1 VDHFGASLIEGLEDA
16 VVVTDTALHVVA
28 WNGVMERLTGISR
41 PTALGR
47 PAAGLLAF
55 LRDTDVASHL
65 QRALAGEESSA
76 GDLAYAVGDREGWM
90 HVRYVPWR
98 GADGRV
104 AGAIGFLAE
113 VSTRRRRATFVRAL
127 EAIGQSLTSSL
138 DLNEVLDTIVD
149 RALEVMDAESALVV
163 SWDGRAPSFTVMR
176 AAGRLS
182 PHYAT
187 AGMIPVGGG
196 PASRAILEGRP
207 MVTSNIL
214 TDPDITL
221 AEGRREHIER
231 EGFKAVAAAP
241 LRSKGRVH
249 GALVVHYWSERR
261 FNDDDTAGLR
271 LLAEQAALAIDNAR
285 IYAEATRSA
294 DRLRELAEVEQLVTE
309 SLVVDDVLRR
319 ITQAMARLLNAP
331 VVQLWT
337 ADPVQRVL
345 RLQASSVEP
354 GSLEVRMPRS
364 VAFGEGV
371 AGRVAATKTPVY
383 VSDVGKDPRALSS
396 EWARESGIQRMLSVP
411 ILSGDDILGVLAVR
425 SREESLANE
434 ENRALVISFA
444 ARAAVAMQNAR
455 SYADAVQRATRLH
468 DLVAVSRS
476 ITASLDSA
484 DVMQRIANAASAMR
498 PGAMSAV
505 HLLDTDARLLRA
517 AALSAGEWDGLPQE
531 RPSDAGLPSLVVEG
545 HQPVLIPQPA
555 SHPRTMS
562 RDWWLQRPKSTYYG
576 VPIDV
581 GDSFVGVLD
590 YILPEGLPDPEE
602 QDALRLLAAQAGVA
616 IRNAGLYQAERAQAA
631 RIFALATINQRMSG
645 ALEIDELLRM
655 ISESAAQLSGVRFAS
670 FWLAD
675 DAARTLS
682 FVGGSVPEIVA
693 DLPHR
698 TIGYDAGGIGWVA
711 RHRAPLAVD
720 DVFSD
725 DRMTA
730 EAWWRRWGL
739 VGFLGYPV
747 TAGNELLAILVLSH
761 TEPVR
766 FTPETSDVV
775 EMFVAQASVA
785 VQNARLYR
793 EARRR
798 RDVAEVQARL
808 ARELTGTL
816 AVDRIAE
823 LTTRGIIDLL
833 GVRGSAVFRYEPQ
846 EGTLHAVST
855 CGPDGDGVH
864 GMVLRPGEGVAGR
877 AVAERKA
884 FVTANILTEPRV
896 KLGPELRKQIEERGL
911 ASSVGVPLFT
921 HERIIGAL
929 AVTDRAGREF
939 TPEELQALQALADQA
954 ALAFENARLYESARD
969 SLVRLR
975 ETQAQLVQ
983 AAKMSALGQLVS
995 GVAHELNNPLSVI
1008 IGYGQLLLA
1017 RETPEPLRRPVEL
1030 MVSQGDRMAK
1040 IVRNL
1045 LYFAR
1050 QRPPERGAVDIHM
1063 VLEQTLALRLNQL
1076 TLSGITVE
1084 KDFAKP
1090 LPVING
1096 DGQQLEQVFLNLLLN
1111 AEQAILE
1118 AKPGGRILLRTRVRP
1133 DGRAIFADVIDD
1145 GPGIAPDALPRVF
1158 EPFFTTKV
1166 VGMGTGLG
1174 LSVSYGIA
1182 EEHSGRLSVQSRPGE
1197 TIFTLELPVTEVREY
1212 SQDPAARRPPVSGIG
1227 RAALVVEDE
1236 PSVQDFVV
1244 TLLGETG
1251 WRVDVASGGRDGFE
1265 CVRRNAY
1272 DLIVSDMRMPEGD
1285 GEEFYR
1291 KVLRHDRK
1299 LARRFIFITGD
1310 TANSEAWSFLEG
1322 TDTPVL
1328 EKPFSPHS
1336 FEDAVHRVLPASF
1349 SHA

>member
-1 VDHFGASLIEGLEDA
+1 MDHFGASLIEGLEDA

-28 WNGVMERLTGISR
+28 WNGVMARLTGTPR
-41 PTALGR
+41 AAALGR
-47 PAAGLLAF
+47 PAADLLAF
-55 LRDTDVASHL
+55 LRDTEVAAHL
-65 QRALAGEESSA
+65 KRALAGEESSA
-76 GDLAYAVGDREGWM
+76 GEVAYEAAGREGWM
-90 HVRYVPWR
+90 QARYVPWR

-113 VSTRRRRATFVRAL
+113 VSARRRRATFVRAL

-138 DLNEVLDTIVD
+138 DLNEVLDTIVG
-149 RALEVMDAESALVV
+149 RALEVMNAESALVV
-163 SWDGRAPSFTVMR
+163 SWDGRARAFSVMR
-176 AAGRLS
+176 SAGRLS
-182 PHYAT
+182 AQYPM
-187 AGMIPVGGG
+187 AGMIPAGGG

-207 MVTSNIL
+207 VVTSNIL
-214 TDPDITL
+214 TDPQIKL
-221 AEGRREHIER
+221 ADARREQIER

-249 GALVVHYWSERR
+249 GALVVYYWSERR

-294 DRLRELAEVEQLVTE
+294 ERLRELAEVEQLVTE

-319 ITQAMARLLNAP
+319 ITQATARLLNAP

-345 RLQASSVEP
+345 RLQASSLEP
-354 GSLEVRMPRS
+354 GSLDVRMPRT

-371 AGRVAATKTPVY
+371 AGRVAETKAPVY

-434 ENRALVISFA
+434 ENRALVVSFA
-444 ARAAVAMQNAR
+444 ARAAVAMQHAR
-455 SYADAVQRATRLH
+455 SYADAVQRATRLR

-505 HLLDTDARLLRA
+505 HLLDTEARVLRA
-517 AALSAGEWDGLPQE
+517 AALSAGEWEGLPQE
-531 RPSDAGLPSLVVEG
+531 RPSDAGLPGLVVER
-545 HQPVLIPQPA
+545 HEPVLIPQPA
-555 SHPRTMS
+555 SHARTLS
-562 RDWWLQRPKSTYYG
+562 REWWQQRPKSSYYG

-581 GDSFVGVLD
+581 GDTFVGVLD

-631 RIFALATINQRMSG
+631 RIRALAAINQRMSG
-645 ALEIDELLRM
+645 ALDIDELLRM
-655 ISESAAQLSGVRFAS
+655 ISVSAAQLSGVRFAS

-675 DAARTLS
+675 NGARTLS

-725 DRMTA
+725 SRMAA

-747 TAGNELLAILVLSH
+747 TAGDELLAVLVLSH
-761 TEPVR
+761 SEPVR
-766 FTPETSDVV
+766 FTPETADVV

-793 EARRR
+793 EAQRR

-816 AVDRIAE
+816 DVDRIAE

-833 GVRGSAVFRYEPQ
+833 GVRGSAVFRFEP
-846 EGTLHAVST
+846 EDGTLHALST
-855 CGPDGDGVH
+855 CGPDGEGVH

-877 AVAERKA
+877 AVAERKVV
-884 FVTANILTEPRV
+884 VTTDILSEPRV
-896 KLGPELRKQIEERGL
+896 ELGPELRSQIQERNL
-911 ASSVGVPLFT
+911 HSAVGVPLFT

-939 TPEELQALQALADQA
+939 TAEELQALQAFADQA

-975 ETQAQLVQ
+975 DTQAQLVQ
-983 AAKMSALGQLVS
+983 VAKMSALGQLVS

-1017 RETPEPLRRPVEL
+1017 RDTPEPLRRPVEL

-1050 QRPPERGAVDIHM
+1050 QRPPERAAVDVHVI
-1063 VLEQTLALRLNQL
+1063 LEQTLSLRLNQL

-1084 KDFAKP
+1084 KDFTKP

-1118 AKPGGRILLRTRVRP
+1118 AKPTGRILLRTRVRP
-1133 DGRAIFADVIDD
+1133 DGRVVFADVIDD
-1145 GPGIAPDALPRVF
+1145 GPGISPDALPRVF

-1182 EEHSGRLSVQSRPGE
+1182 EEHGGRLSVQSRPGE
-1197 TIFTLELPVTEVREY
+1197 TIFTLELPVTKVTGQRA
-1212 SQDPAARRPPVSGIG
+1212 DLLVRRPPVSGIG
-1227 RAALVVEDE
+1227 RVALVVEDE
-1236 PSVQDFVV
+1236 PSVLDFVV

-1251 WRVDVASGGRDGFE
+1251 WRVDAATGGRAGFE
-1265 CVRRNAY
+1265 SVRRASY

-1328 EKPFSPHS
+1328 EKPFSPRA
-1336 FEDAVHRVLPASF
+1336 FEEAVHRVLPALSR
-1349 SHA
+1349 S